1 MLKCMEKIKRLNL
14 FRKQMDRYRK
24 EIKKNRDQIKNET
37 DIDTR
42 SRLET
47 MLERRKKL

>member
-1 MLKCMEKIKRLNL
+1 M
-14 FRKQMDRYRK
+14 RYRK

-42 SRLET
+42 SRLERK
-47 MLERRKKL
+47 LERKRGNIKRRKQTFK